1 MNRMLIVI
9 AGALVWTQ
17 VMVAQERAQE
27 TGKPEN
33 RVTTDPEQAKIVTSD
48 IARFWRQYDTAG
60 QTGLDAAMDDYLKNG
75 SPGLQEFT
83 TLRIHSST
91 DLAAVIRKHPKYY
104 TSIRP
109 STLRIE
115 SMAGSIRES
124 FRSLKRLY
132 PDAVFPD
139 VYFLIGCMNSGGTT
153 TDRALLIG
161 AEMYGRT
168 PASPMEEMDD
178 WHKLVL
184 KPVEEI
190 PAIVAHELIHCQQK
204 YPMGTQSLLTRSIKE
219 GSADFIGEM
228 IAGKI
233 INEHLRAYGDP
244 RERELWLEF
253 KQQMDGKDWSRWLY
267 QGDKSKDRPADLGYY
282 VGYKICESYY
292 RQSADKAAAIKDI
305 LRIRDF
311 KQFLEASQYDGKF
324 K

>member
-1 MNRMLIVI
+1 MNKMLIVV
-9 AGALVWTQ
+9 AAALFWAQ
-17 VMVAQERAQE
+17 IIVAQERGLE
-27 TGKPEN
+27 PRTPEN
-33 RVTTDPEQAKIVTSD
+33 GVATDPEQARIVTSD
-48 IARFWRQYDTAG
+48 IALFWRQYDSAG
-60 QTGLDAAMDDYLKNG
+60 QTGLDAAMENYLKTG
-75 SPGLQEFT
+75 SSGLQQFT
-83 TLRIHSST
+83 TLRIQSSSN
-91 DLAAVIRKHPKYY
+91 LAAVIRKHPKYY

-115 SMAGSIRES
+115 SMAGSIRAS

-153 TDRALLIG
+153 TDKALLIG

-168 PASPMEEMDD
+168 PDTPMEEMGD
-178 WHKLVL
+178 WHKQVL
-184 KPVEEI
+184 KPVDEI

-204 YPMGTQSLLTRSIKE
+204 YQLGTQSLLTQSIKE

-292 RQSADKAAAIKDI
+292 RRSADKAAAIKDI